1 MAPWLIECN
10 RVTVHPPSPD
20 CTPLAV
26 RFDAAHGDDGK
37 KMTVD
42 WDEELRKLNASEY
55 GKRRADRDLTKD
67 IDDPEALKWA
77 KSNANKAQSAVQETS
92 YKV

>member
-1 MAPWLIECN
+1 
-10 RVTVHPPSPD
+10 
-20 CTPLAV
+20 
-26 RFDAAHGDDGK
+26 
-37 KMTVD
+37 MTVD

-92 YKV
+92 YKVKNWTPRRA